1 MDSHPSKTDNIIIK
15 AMSRLISIVFIAAV
29 SLFGAAG
36 TLRWWNGWLFIISY
50 IILVIILSGSLF
62 FKSPELVRE
71 RMQAGKKSKTWDR
84 FIVPLLAL
92 VLPISGLV
100 LAGLDKRLGWSRG
113 FSNEISLAA
122 LVLMVAAS
130 LLTFRAMKA
139 NPFFSS
145 HVRIQTDRG
154 QKVISRGPYRYVRHP
169 GYTGAILYNL
179 AVPVLLDSWVALG
192 VGIAFLLLSVLRT
205 ILEDRT
211 LHKELD
217 GYEAYAAKVRNRLIP
232 FVW

>member
-1 MDSHPSKTDNIIIK
+1 MDSDSSNKGNIFIK
-15 AMSRLISIVFIAAV
+15 ALARLLSIVFIAAV

-36 TLRWWNGWLFIISY
+36 TLHWWNGWLFIISY

-62 FKSPELVRE
+62 SKSPELVRE

-84 FIVPLLAL
+84 IIVPLLAL
-92 VLPISGLV
+92 VLPISALV

-113 FSNEISLAA
+113 FSDPCSLAA
-122 LVLMVAAS
+122 LVLMIAAS
-130 LLTFRAMKA
+130 LLTFRAMKV

-154 QKVISRGPYRYVRHP
+154 HKVVSRGPYRYVRHP

-192 VGIAFLLLSVLRT
+192 VGIAFLFLSVIRT

-211 LHKELD
+211 LHEELD
-217 GYEAYAAKVRNRLIP
+217 GYEAYAGKVRYRLVP
-232 FVW
+232 FIW

>member
-1 MDSHPSKTDNIIIK
+1 MNNDSPQSHNIIK
-15 AMSRLISIVFIAAV
+15 RALARLISIVFIAAV

-62 FKSPELVRE
+62 SKSPELVKE
-71 RMQAGKKSKTWDR
+71 RMQAGKKAKTWDR

-92 VLPISGLV
+92 VLPISALV

-122 LVLMVAAS
+122 LVLMIAAS
-130 LLTFRAMKA
+130 MLTFRAMKA

-145 HVRIQTDRG
+145 HVRIQMDRG
-154 QKVISRGPYRYVRHP
+154 QKVIRHGPYRYVRHP

-179 AVPVLLDSWVALG
+179 AIPVLLDSWIAFG
-192 VGIAFLLLSVLRT
+192 VGIAFLFVSVIRT

-211 LHKELD
+211 LHKELV
-217 GYEAYAAKVRNRLIP
+217 GYEAYAAKVRYQLIP
-232 FVW
+232 FIW